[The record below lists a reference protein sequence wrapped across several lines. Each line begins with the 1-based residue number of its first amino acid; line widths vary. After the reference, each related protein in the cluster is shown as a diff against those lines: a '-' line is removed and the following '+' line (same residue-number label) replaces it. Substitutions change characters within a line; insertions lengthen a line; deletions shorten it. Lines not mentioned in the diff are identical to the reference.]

1 MPLVTDIQRR
11 QLEIAIAALK
21 VVAEQDDRSGV
32 VDALRAIE
40 RLGLG
45 ILEDKESKS

>member
-1 MPLVTDIQRR
+1 MPLANDIQRR

-21 VVAEQDDRSGV
+21 VVAE
-32 VDALRAIE
+32 